1 MRSSCR
7 WYRSSGK
14 SVSNL
19 DARLKNH
26 ARILAHY
33 SVGAQKR
40 EVVTVDGPPAAEP
53 LVVAV
58 QEALLRVGAYP
69 VVRMTPEGCMRNFFA
84 LGHSHHFDE
93 VNPLEKATTRQ
104 VDGLIR
110 IMAATNTRA
119 LSAVDPRKQARWS
132 RATRSLR
139 QAMLK
144 KKWVLTLHPTAAY
157 AQDADMSTEEFVDF
171 VYAACLADQPDPVR
185 AWQDQSRKQKKLIQK
200 LANADQV
207 RIVGPDTDLTLSVK
221 GRTFINSCGKHNLP
235 CGEVFTGPW
244 EQSAEGHIAYDYPV
258 VHAGREIAGIRL
270 VFQRGCVVEATAEK
284 NADFLRQMLDMD
296 PGARRLGELGIGTHY
311 GITKFIKNILFD
323 EKIGGTIH
331 LALGQAYAETGG
343 RNRSALHWDMIKD
356 LRRGGAIYLD
366 GKLLQKDGVFVKG
379 IGL

>member
-1 MRSSCR
+1 
-7 WYRSSGK
+7 
-14 SVSNL
+14 L
-19 DARLKNH
+19 DERLQNH

-33 SVGAQKR
+33 SVAAQTR
-40 EVVTVDGPPAAEP
+40 EVITVDAPSAAEP

-58 QEALLRVGAYP
+58 QEALLRAGAYP
-69 VVRMTPEGCMRNFFA
+69 VVRMVPEACGTNFFA
-84 LGHSHHFDE
+84 HGRGHHFDE
-93 VNPLEKATTRQ
+93 VNPLEKATVRH

-132 RATRSLR
+132 RATRPLR
-139 QAMLK
+139 QQLLK

-157 AQDADMSTEEFVDF
+157 AQDADMSTAAFTDF

-185 AWQDQSRKQKKLIQK
+185 AWRDQARKQQKLIRQ
-200 LANADQV
+200 LAAADQV
-207 RIVGPDTDLTLSVK
+207 RIVGPATDLTLSVK

-258 VHAGREIAGIRL
+258 VHAGREISGIQL
-270 VFQRGCVVEATAEK
+270 VFRRGKVVEATAEK
-284 NADFLRQMLDMD
+284 NADFLQQMLDMD

-311 GITKFIKNILFD
+311 GIKQFIKNILFD
-323 EKIGGTIH
+323 EKIGGTVH
-331 LALGQAYAETGG
+331 LALGQSYAETGG

-356 LRRGGAIYLD
+356 LRRGGALYLD
-366 GKLLQKDGVFVKG
+366 GKLWQKDGVFVKG
-379 IGL
+379 TGI